1 MLSIISCC
9 LTIVNQGRTLC
20 VFQILDTNNPGSS
33 SVVNIPSRVQLNG
46 KRNLGLHEVMVRSR
60 EHASRSF
67 PNGAALRQSPPPAPH
82 TVTLTL
88 IYTSFK
94 LQDNTATARHTNH
107 LQVRERNL
115 ASPNFL
121 LFYELYTKTQQQW
134 VLGAMVSLL
143 VERIHLWLN

>member
-1 MLSIISCC
+1 
-9 LTIVNQGRTLC
+9 
-20 VFQILDTNNPGSS
+20 
-33 SVVNIPSRVQLNG
+33 
-46 KRNLGLHEVMVRSR
+46 MVRSR

-82 TVTLTL
+82 TVILTLTL
-88 IYTSFK
+88 TYTSFI
-94 LQDNTATARHTNH
+94 LQDNTATTRHTNH

-115 ASPNFL
+115 ASLNFL

-143 VERIHLWLN
+143 VERIHLWLNRYCFRSLPVRPRF